1 MKKSHGG
8 KRANAGPNKLPE
20 GECKEQVQV
29 GIEKDYIAEW
39 GGKKKLQA
47 DIKKFVYREIQKGK
61 W

>member
-8 KRANAGPNKLPE
+8 NRAKAGAKKLPK
-20 GECKEQVQV
+20 GECKKNVAIYLEQDH
-29 GIEKDYIAEW
+29 IDEW

-47 DIKKFVYREIQKGK
+47 DIKKFIYRELQKGK